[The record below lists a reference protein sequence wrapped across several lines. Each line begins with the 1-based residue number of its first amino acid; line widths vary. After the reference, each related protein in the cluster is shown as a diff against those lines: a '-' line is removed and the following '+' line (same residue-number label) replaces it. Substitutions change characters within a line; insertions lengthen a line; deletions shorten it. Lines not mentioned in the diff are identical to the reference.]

1 MRSKPY
7 PLVYIS
13 LYLLYVF
20 LILILAEML
29 LESGLSFDNSFIPST
44 LYIYIYYIYLVY
56 LLLYLLTMFLFYS
69 SDLLLQ

>member
-44 LYIYIYYIYLVY
+44 LYIYIYIIYI
-56 LLLYLLTMFLFYS
+56 
-69 SDLLLQ
+69 